1 VAKRST
7 SGRHRAGRPLVRL
20 KTLAALD
27 SRTHA
32 ARRAHALVAGLESDL
47 GGPDNVTVVE
57 RQLLQHAGVLGA
69 VIEHQ
74 EAQWL
79 AGEEVDDTG
88 LLAAVNCQRRLLEA
102 IGLQRR
108 AKDIT
113 PDSQELEQDR
123 TVELWVLFEDGRVQ
137 NVSTGEISRREDVPD
152 SQDDVVRLFISE
164 SDSRV

>member
-1 VAKRST
+1 M
-7 SGRHRAGRPLVRL
+7 
-20 KTLAALD
+20 
-27 SRTHA
+27 
-32 ARRAHALVAGLESDL
+32 
-47 GGPDNVTVVE
+47 
-57 RQLLQHAGVLGA
+57 
-69 VIEHQ
+69 
-74 EAQWL
+74 
-79 AGEEVDDTG
+79 
-88 LLAAVNCQRRLLEA
+88 LEA